1 MPPGISKA
9 GAKSLIKNLKVGAA
23 LMLACSSVAA
33 CTTPDP
39 TVYSGL
45 ASASQLRPNTEDK
58 SGRVPYRYQ
67 ANVDWSQ
74 YNRIIVDPVTVYNDP
89 DNQFGKVSEKDK
101 AFLANYMQ
109 AQFTEKLKTRFAVV
123 STPAPATLRLHLTL
137 TGAKATTAVLGTV
150 TRIDVAGGLYNTV
163 QAARGREGSMTGSV
177 NYAVEIYDAAS
188 NRLLSSYVTKQ
199 YPNAMNIGA
208 SFTAMD
214 ASMVGIR
221 KGADAL
227 VAELK

>member
-1 MPPGISKA
+1 MPFGMSTA
-9 GAKSLIKNLKVGAA
+9 GAQSLIKNLNVGAA
-23 LMLACSSVAA
+23 LFACLSVAA

-39 TVYSGL
+39 TVYAGL
-45 ASASQLRPNTEDK
+45 ASASQLQPNTADK
-58 SGRVPYRYQ
+58 TGRVPYRYQ
-67 ANVDWSQ
+67 TNVDWRR
-74 YNRIIVDPVTVYNDP
+74 YTRIIVDPVTVYKGSDS
-89 DNQFGKVSEKDK
+89 QFGKFPEKDK
-101 AFLANYMQ
+101 VLLADYMQ
-109 AQFTEKLKTRFAVV
+109 DQFTEKLKTRFAIVG
-123 STPAPATLRLHLTL
+123 TAAPATLRLHLTL

-163 QAARGREGSMTGSV
+163 QAVRGREGSMTGSV

-214 ASMVGIR
+214 ASMVGVR

-227 VAELK
+227 LAELK